1 MTIPIP
7 ENAIILNGK
16 VYVLV
21 DDDQP
26 EECHRCALR
35 EQCDKGGTLLC
46 QLIDFDGQG
55 KRFDVLDLNASPW
68 HTIING
74 EGVPTSGDMVVGV
87 WIQGPEHYSGFC
99 WRDQRT
105 GEWYDQEGDV
115 TCEPDYWINDPSAT
129 DYAYK
134 RKF

>member
-1 MTIPIP
+1 
-7 ENAIILNGK
+7 
-16 VYVLV
+16 
-21 DDDQP
+21 
-26 EECHRCALR
+26 
-35 EQCDKGGTLLC
+35 LC

-99 WRDQRT
+99 WRDPRT

-129 DYAYK
+129 DYADK